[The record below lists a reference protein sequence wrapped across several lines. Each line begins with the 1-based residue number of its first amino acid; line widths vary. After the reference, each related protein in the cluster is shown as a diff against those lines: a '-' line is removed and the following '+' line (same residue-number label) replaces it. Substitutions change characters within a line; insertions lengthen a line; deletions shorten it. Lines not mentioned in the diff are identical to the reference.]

1 MEINGKFVFFLNAT
15 LGVPRGKVYY
25 IYEKQLKR
33 SQLAGTLSSL
43 SSEYGPPKADDV
55 DIFNIFQKFISRDTS
70 IKDAPKK
77 IYSLINKTA
86 KKKHSPL
93 LEQQVAIDPHGQLRL
108 ISKIVRDDDGS
119 ISYRLSDL
127 NGYSE
132 SFTEKEIL
140 PLVI

>member
-33 SQLAGTLSSL
+33 SELIEAIGHISSG
-43 SSEYGPPKADDV
+43 YGPPEADDV
-55 DIFNIFQKFISRDTS
+55 DIFDILQKFIPENTA

-86 KKKHSPL
+86 TKKHSSPI
-93 LEQQVAIDPHGQLRL
+93 EKQVVIDPQGILRL
-108 ISKIVRDDDGS
+108 VSEIVRNNDGS
-119 ISYRLSDL
+119 IAYSLTDL
-127 NGYSE
+127 NGYSD

-140 PLVI
+140 PLAI